1 MLRRIYD
8 WTISLAGVCRAE
20 KAPVNACFIENN
32 PDRPFTLLL
41 LLLGGFYLVK
51 VIL

>member
-8 WTISLAGVCRAE
+8 WTISLGGICRAE
-20 KAPVNACFIENN
+20 KAMVDACFIENN
-32 PDRPFTLLL
+32 PGRLFTLLL
-41 LLLGGFYLVK
+41 LLSGGFYLVK